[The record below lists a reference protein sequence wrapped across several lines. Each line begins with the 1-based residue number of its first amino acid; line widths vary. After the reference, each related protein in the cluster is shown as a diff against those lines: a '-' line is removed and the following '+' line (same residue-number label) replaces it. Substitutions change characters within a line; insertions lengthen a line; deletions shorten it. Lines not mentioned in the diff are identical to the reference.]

1 MEFLSDRH
9 RENSQEMNLYEY
21 FDRISIIHLPERKDR
36 YDALSKELRRLGID
50 IAGSKVDIPYAPR
63 PEDANGFP
71 SRGVY
76 GSYLSH
82 LETHRQALKDGLN
95 SVWVLEDDAIFS
107 RRMCRDQEALVEKL
121 QQTKWDICYFGHT
134 LTKELAGQP
143 AGLIPPTGDFF
154 WAHCYA
160 VHARVLPR
168 LVAYLERA
176 TVLPSGH
183 PEGGKLYIDA
193 AFTLFRRFNPDVVTL
208 VANPCLSIQK
218 GCFSSLN
225 NLRWYDTAASRA
237 LVSAARSMRDE
248 WWRLS
253 A

>member
-1 MEFLSDRH
+1 
-9 RENSQEMNLYEY
+9 MNLYDY

-36 YDALSKELRRLGID
+36 YDALSKELRNLDID
-50 IAGSKVDIPYAPR
+50 IRGSKVDIPYAPR
-63 PEDANGFP
+63 PDDANGFP

-82 LETHRQALKDGLN
+82 LETHRQALKDGIE

-107 RRMCRDQEALVEKL
+107 RRMSRNQAALVDKL
-121 QQTKWDICYFGHT
+121 QNTKWDICYFGHT
-134 LTKELAGQP
+134 LTKELDGQP
-143 AGLIPPTGDFF
+143 TGLVSPTADFL

-168 LVAYLERA
+168 LVPYLERA

-208 VANPCLSIQK
+208 VANPRLSIQK

-225 NLRWYDTAASRA
+225 NLRWYDTPATRA
-237 LVSAARSMRDE
+237 LVSSARSMRDQ

>member
-1 MEFLSDRH
+1 
-9 RENSQEMNLYEY
+9 MNLYEY

-36 YDALSKELRRLGID
+36 YYALVKELRRMGID
-50 IAGSKVDIPYAPR
+50 IRGSKVDVPNVPR
-63 PEDANGFP
+63 PEDPNGFP

-76 GSYLSH
+76 SCFLSH
-82 LETHRQALKDGLN
+82 LEIHKKALKDGLDT
-95 SVWVLEDDAIFS
+95 VWVLEDDAIFS
-107 RRMCRDQEALVEKL
+107 RRMCGIQGALVDTL
-121 QQTKWDICYFGHT
+121 QNTKWDMCYLGHT

-143 AGLIPPTGDFF
+143 AGLVPPAADFL

-168 LVAYLERA
+168 LVPYLERA

-183 PEGGKLYIDA
+183 PEGGKLHVDA

-208 VANPCLSIQK
+208 VSNPRLSIQR
-218 GCFSSLN
+218 GSFSSLN
-225 NLRWYDTAASRA
+225 DRRWYDKSVVARP
-237 LVSAARSMRDE
+237 LVSAARSMRDQ

>member
-1 MEFLSDRH
+1 MK
-9 RENSQEMNLYEY
+9 EMNLYEY

-36 YDALSKELRRLGID
+36 YDALSKELRRLVID

-71 SRGVY
+71 SRGMY

-121 QQTKWDICYFGHT
+121 QKTKWDICYFGHT

-143 AGLIPPTGDFF
+143 RGLIPPTADFY

-176 TVLPSGH
+176 TILPSGH

-225 NLRWYDTAASRA
+225 NRRWYDIAATRG

>member
-1 MEFLSDRH
+1 
-9 RENSQEMNLYEY
+9 MNLYDY

-36 YDALSKELRRLGID
+36 YDALSKELRALDID
-50 IAGSKVDIPYAPR
+50 IRGSKVDIPYAPR
-63 PEDANGFP
+63 PDDANGFP

-95 SVWVLEDDAIFS
+95 AVWVLEDDAIFS
-107 RRMCRDQEALVEKL
+107 KRMCRSQAALVEKL
-121 QQTKWDICYFGHT
+121 QNSEWDLCYFGHT

-143 AGLIPPTGDFF
+143 TGLVTPNSDFF
-154 WAHCYA
+154 QAHCYA
-160 VHARVLPR
+160 AHARVLPR

-208 VANPCLSIQK
+208 VANPRLSIQK

-225 NLRWYDTAASRA
+225 DLRWYDTPATRA
-237 LVSAARSMRDE
+237 LVSTARSMRDQ

-253 A
+253 T

>member
-1 MEFLSDRH
+1 
-9 RENSQEMNLYEY
+9 MNLYEY
-21 FDRISIIHLPERKDR
+21 FDRISIIHLPERTDR
-36 YDALSKELRRLGID
+36 YRALSKELRSLSID
-50 IAGSKVDIPYAPR
+50 IERPKVDILYAKR

-76 GSYLSH
+76 GCFLSH
-82 LETHRQALKDGLN
+82 LEVHRKALKDGLAT
-95 SVWVLEDDAIFS
+95 VWILEDDAIFS
-107 RRMCRDQEALVEKL
+107 RRMSRMQGELVERL
-121 QQTKWDICYFGHT
+121 QNSKWDICYFGHT
-134 LTKELAGQP
+134 LTKELDGQP
-143 AGLIPPTGDFF
+143 TGLVTPTADFL

-168 LVAYLERA
+168 LVPYLERC

-208 VANPCLSIQK
+208 VANPRLSIQK

-225 NLRWYDTAASRA
+225 DLRWYDTRATHA
-237 LVSAARSMRDE
+237 LVATARSMRDQ
-248 WWRLS
+248 WWRVS